1 MAISYVGG
9 QVAGRVGTV
18 GTTSVTFALTGGS
31 NTTPQPGDLVVI
43 TSVVGSQGRT
53 PAQAISGYT
62 ALGQLNANGTTY
74 DTSLNVS
81 WKVMGLT
88 PDLSFTLPSTGD
100 AADAQRY
107 TVQVWRGVDTA
118 GITSASATGTG
129 TGRPNA
135 PSITPTVAGSVV
147 VLCGGGA
154 AATGA
159 SYTAPTNFTTNFL
172 TGATADTNDA
182 MVGSGYWTGW
192 TSGAVDP
199 AAYTGGTTNAV
210 DSWAIYSIVLPP
222 ASVPA
227 RTAPP
232 YRDSLSG
239 GDSTFTTSSVSVPA
253 PTVAVGDLEV
263 IRAASA
269 FLAPTTAPI
278 LATPA
283 GWERLG
289 YGASTASAGGLVN
302 TRAHVFY
309 RISPDTGSAATL
321 DAGATAVFVY
331 TRTSYSDPD
340 PTYPIRQGVFGGT
353 AAATSLAASSLDV
366 LDDSLIELFA
376 SLGAAQTVTAPGSMT
391 VRENDGTY
399 GVSSS
404 EEVITSP
411 GATGTRTLTWPSSS
425 ESVWAMLE
433 LVGAAAS
440 GDQSVTVPLTTRTRT
455 VYAPTVTRGAVTVSP
470 PLVTRT
476 RTVYAPTVSAV
487 STISPPLTTR
497 TRTVYAPTVT
507 PGAVSISPPLVS
519 RARTVYAPTV
529 TQPGG
534 GDQNVTVPLVTRT
547 RTVYVPTV
555 TRGAVTLSPPLVT
568 RAKVVYAP
576 TVTRGAVTI
585 SPPLVS
591 RTRVVYAPTLTSS
604 ITISPPLT
612 TRTRAV
618 YAPTVTR
625 GAVTI
630 QPPLVIRTRSVYP
643 PVVYPDGGPPP
654 SSAGLAVYLRR
665 RRR

>member
-9 QVAGRVGTV
+9 QVAGRAGA
-18 GTTSVTFALTGGS
+18 TSTPTITFALTGGS

-43 TSVVGSQGRT
+43 TAVVGSQGRK

-88 PDLSFTLPSTGD
+88 PDLSFTLPSTGNFD
-100 AADAQRY
+100 DAQRY

-118 GITSASATGTG
+118 GIASASATGTG

-147 VLCGGGA
+147 LLCGGGA

-232 YRDSLSG
+232 YRDSLTG
-239 GDSTFTTSSVSVPA
+239 GDSTFTVSSVSVPA

-269 FLAPTTAPI
+269 FLAPTAAPI

-399 GVSSS
+399 GISSS

-411 GATGTRTLTWPSSS
+411 GATGTRTLTWTTSS

-433 LVGAAAS
+433 LVGAATS
-440 GDQSVTVPLTTRTRT
+440 GDQNVTVPLTTRTRT
-455 VYAPTVTRGAVTVSP
+455 VYAPTVTTGAVS
-470 PLVTRT
+470 L
-476 RTVYAPTVSAV
+476 
-487 STISPPLTTR
+487 SPPLTTR
-497 TRTVYAPTVT
+497 TRTVYAPTVS
-507 PGAVSISPPLVS
+507 PGAVTLQPPLTTRSHTIYAPTVTVGAVTLSPPLVT
-519 RARTVYAPTV
+519 RTRVIYAPTV

-534 GDQNVTVPLVTRT
+534 GDQNLSPPLVTRT
-547 RTVYVPTV
+547 RTVYSPTV
-555 TRGAVTLSPPLVT
+555 TVGAVTLSPPLVT

-576 TVTRGAVTI
+576 TVTPGAITI
-585 SPPLVS
+585 SPPLVTRS
-591 RTRVVYAPTLTSS
+591 RSVYAPT
-604 ITISPPLT
+604 ITVGAVTLFPPLV
-612 TRTRAV
+612 TRSRAV
-618 YAPTVTR
+618 YPPTVE
-625 GAVTI
+625 GGI
-630 QPPLVIRTRSVYP
+630 
-643 PVVYPDGGPPP
+643 PVVATGGLFLPI
-654 SSAGLAVYLRR
+654 VRR